1 MGTAIELERYLKSV
15 TGQMQLAPASVT
27 DRTARSRIRVLTI
40 SRQAGAGAHVV
51 AEQLTKMLEERL
63 PDPSC
68 PWMLVDRSLVERVLT
83 DHALPGGL
91 ARFMSEDRMSEVSD
105 TLDGLF
111 GLRPPSWTLVRKTAD
126 TILHLADRGNAV
138 VIGRGGNIITRK
150 LGSAFHVRLVGSPD
164 KRIQYVRA
172 VKRLSLQE
180 ASAYVHD
187 QDLGRKR
194 YVKKYF
200 GEDIDDPLGY
210 HLVINTDLVSYAE
223 AAQTI
228 ADAAS
233 RPGDVRQ
240 DERRSER
247 R

>member
-1 MGTAIELERYLKSV
+1 MGTAVDLERYLKSI
-15 TGQMQLAPASVT
+15 TGQMQPVRTSAT
-27 DRTARSRIRVLTI
+27 DDTARSRIRVITI
-40 SRQAGAGAHVV
+40 SRQAGAGAHEV

-63 PDPSC
+63 PDPAC
-68 PWMLVDRSLVERVLT
+68 PWMLFDRDLVERVLT

-91 ARFMSEDRMSEVSD
+91 ARFMSEDRVSEVSD

-126 TILHLADRGNAV
+126 TILHLAERGNVV
-138 VIGRGGNIITRK
+138 VIGRGGNIITSK

-164 KRIQYVRA
+164 KRIRYVRA
-172 VKRLSLQE
+172 VKSLTNQE

-210 HLVINTDLVSYAE
+210 HLVVNTDLVSYAE
-223 AAQTI
+223 AARTI

-233 RPGDVRQ
+233 RPGDVRR
-240 DERRSER
+240 DERRRER